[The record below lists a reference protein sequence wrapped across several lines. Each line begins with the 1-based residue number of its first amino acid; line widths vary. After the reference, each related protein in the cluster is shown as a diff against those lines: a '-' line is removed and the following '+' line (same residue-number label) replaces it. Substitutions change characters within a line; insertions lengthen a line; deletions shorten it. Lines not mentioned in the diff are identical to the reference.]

1 MNAARSPVPAIAA
14 DQGFCHQSLP
24 QRVVSRRGSRLD
36 IADELA
42 LLGCSRVVFVT
53 GPRAHG
59 HPGAQEIKASLL
71 AVLADEFLE
80 VDPRLPTSL
89 VASFASRADAAGAD
103 AIVAFGGGATIDLA
117 KAGARATG
125 QLRGGAND
133 APLVVAIPSTLVGA
147 ELTSIPGGCARTVL
161 YDPEVL
167 ARAGLSS
174 VLASGAAALSHAA
187 EALYRR
193 GDPLV
198 ETAAAESIYRLAEAL
213 PRFRDDPEDLVAAQG
228 LFHGAYLAAFAMS
241 RSQMGLAHG
250 IARTISARSPVT
262 YSIAHAIVLPHA
274 LRYNKSI
281 VGDRVALAGRALGAA
296 YRSEPDDDAAMK
308 TSNAIERLVRA
319 LGLPVRL
326 RDAGI
331 EEGLLLPLA
340 EAALANPCMATNP
353 KPIDSA
359 GQILSVLRAAY

>member
-1 MNAARSPVPAIAA
+1 MNAASNPVPAIAA
-14 DQGFCHQSLP
+14 DLGFAHQSLP
-24 QRVVSRRGSRLD
+24 QRVVCKRGCRLD

-42 LLGCSRVVFVT
+42 LLGSSRAMFVT

-59 HPGAQEIKASLL
+59 HPGAQEIKGSLL
-71 AVLADEFLE
+71 PLLADEFLE
-80 VDPRLPTSL
+80 VDPRMPTSL
-89 VASFASRADAAGAD
+89 VASFASRTDAAGAD
-103 AIVAFGGGATIDLA
+103 VVVAFGGGATIDLA

-125 QLRGGAND
+125 QLRGSASE
-133 APLVVAIPSTLVGA
+133 APAVVAIPSTLVGA
-147 ELTSIPGGCARTVL
+147 ELTAVPGGGARTVL

-174 VLASGAAALSHAA
+174 VLASGAAALSHGA

-198 ETAAAESIYRLAEAL
+198 ETAAAESIYRLADAL

-250 IARTISARSPVT
+250 IARTLSARTPVS
-262 YSIAHAIVLPHA
+262 YSVAHAIVLPHA
-274 LRYNKSI
+274 LRYNRSSI
-281 VGDRVALAGRALGAA
+281 GDRVALAGRALGAA
-296 YRSEPDDDAAMK
+296 YRSEPDDDAAVK
-308 TSNAIERLVRA
+308 TCNALERLMRA

-326 RDAGI
+326 SDVGI
-331 EEGLLLPLA
+331 EEGALLSLA
-340 EAALANPCMATNP
+340 EAALANPCMMTNP
-353 KPIDSA
+353 KPIESA
-359 GQILSVLRAAY
+359 GQILSVLRAAF

>member
-1 MNAARSPVPAIAA
+1 MNAASSPVPAIAA
-14 DQGFCHQSLP
+14 DPGFCHQSLP
-24 QRVVSRRGSRLD
+24 QRVVCRRGSRLD

-42 LLGCSRVVFVT
+42 LLGCSRAVFVT

-71 AVLADEFLE
+71 PVLADEFLE

-103 AIVAFGGGATIDLA
+103 AVVAFGGGATVDLA

-125 QLRGGAND
+125 QLRGSASD
-133 APLVVAIPSTLVGA
+133 APIVIAIPSTLVGA
-147 ELTSIPGGCARTVL
+147 ELTAVPGGCARTVL

-198 ETAAAESIYRLAEAL
+198 ETSAAESIFRLADAL
-213 PRFRDDPEDLVAAQG
+213 PRFRDDPEDLTAAQG

-250 IARTISARSPVT
+250 IARTVSARTPVP
-262 YSIAHAIVLPHA
+262 YSVAHAIVLPHA
-274 LRYNKSI
+274 LRYNRSMI
-281 VGDRVALAGRALGAA
+281 GDRVALAGRALGAA

-319 LGLPVRL
+319 LGLPGRL
-326 RDAGI
+326 RDVGI
-331 EEGLLLPLA
+331 EEAALLSLA
-340 EAALANPCMATNP
+340 EAALANPCMTTNP

>member
-1 MNAARSPVPAIAA
+1 MNAASSPVPAIAA
-14 DQGFCHQSLP
+14 DPGFCHLSLP
-24 QRVVSRRGSRLD
+24 QRVVSKRGARFD

-42 LLGCSRVVFVT
+42 ALGCSRAMFVT

-59 HPGAQEIKASLL
+59 HPGALEIKSAML
-71 AVLADEFLE
+71 AQLADEFLD
-80 VDPRLPTSL
+80 VDPRLPKAL

-125 QLRGGAND
+125 QLRGGE
-133 APLVVAIPSTLVGA
+133 APVVVALPSTLVGA
-147 ELTSIPGGCARTVL
+147 ELTSAPGGGVRTVL
-161 YDPEVL
+161 YDADML
-167 ARAGLSS
+167 ARVGLSS

-198 ETAAAESIYRLAEAL
+198 ETAAAESIFRLADAL
-213 PRFRDDPEDLVAAQG
+213 PRFRDAPEDVQAAQG
-228 LFHGAYLAAFAMS
+228 LFHGAYLAAFAMA
-241 RSQMGLAHG
+241 RSPTGLAHG

-262 YSIAHAIVLPHA
+262 YSVAHAIVLPHA
-274 LRYNKSI
+274 LRYNKSA

-296 YRSEPDDDAAMK
+296 YRSEPDDEAAVK
-308 TSNAIERLVRA
+308 TSNALERLIRA
-319 LGLPVRL
+319 LGLPGRL
-326 RDAGI
+326 RDVGI
-331 EEGLLLPLA
+331 EEPALLPLA
-340 EAALANPCMATNP
+340 EAALANSCMTTNP
-353 KPIDSA
+353 KRIDSA